1 MKKQGIFIFILILIL
16 MFVSGCG
23 ETLPS
28 VYVQSV
34 NEIMGYSAAGEY
46 NVCSGIVVAQNET
59 KIERDAER
67 KISELKV
74 EAGQNVSEGDVLFVY
89 DMEEAKLTIDK
100 AELELEQLKNS
111 VTDIEEQI
119 KELESEKKYASSSD
133 QLSYTVRIQS
143 LETDKLEAEY
153 NISVKEAELES
164 MKASI
169 GDGEVRAPISGK
181 VKSINENGAVDE
193 MTGAALPYIV
203 LIEEGAYRI
212 KGTVN
217 ELNRGDFFEGQSVI
231 IRSRIDSEQTWHGMI
246 ELIEST
252 PDESQNNNNYG
263 MSDEMTSSSSY
274 PFYVQLENTDDLL
287 LGQHVYIEPDAGQN
301 EEQSGL
307 WLNAAYVAGSEEEGY
322 YVWAADKHDEIEK
335 REVVVGTIDEEM
347 FLYEIVSGLSGTD
360 RIAFPEEGIREGAPI
375 AETPVAT
382 EAYEEEYYDD
392 TQVGG
397 VG

>member
-16 MFVSGCG
+16 MLVSGCG

-193 MTGAALPYIV
+193 MTGAMLPYIV

-322 YVWAADKHDEIEK
+322 YVWAADKNDKIEK
-335 REVVVGTIDEEM
+335 REVVIGSIDEEM
-347 FLYEIVSGLSGTD
+347 FLYEIVSGLTGTD

-382 EAYEEEYYDD
+382 EAFEEEYYDD

>member
-119 KELESEKKYASSSD
+119 KELENEKKYASSSD

-217 ELNRGDFFEGQSVI
+217 ELNRRDFFEGQSVI

-252 PDESQNNNNYG
+252 PDKSQNNNNYG

-301 EEQSGL
+301 DVQSGL
-307 WLNAAYVAGSEEEGY
+307 WLNASYVAGSEEEGY
-322 YVWAADKHDEIEK
+322 YVWAADKNDKIEK
-335 REVVVGTIDEEM
+335 REVVIGSIDEEM
-347 FLYEIVSGLSGTD
+347 FLYEIVSGLTGTD
-360 RIAFPEEGIREGAPI
+360 RIAFPEDGIREGAPI
-375 AETPVAT
+375 VETPVAT
-382 EAYEEEYYDD
+382 EACEEEYYNDA
-392 TQVGG
+392 QVGG

>member
-1 MKKQGIFIFILILIL
+1 MKKQGIFIFILILVL

-193 MTGAALPYIV
+193 MTGAMLPYIV

-322 YVWAADKHDEIEK
+322 YVWADRKS
-335 REVVVGTIDEEM
+335 VV
-347 FLYEIVSGLSGTD
+347 
-360 RIAFPEEGIREGAPI
+360 
-375 AETPVAT
+375 
-382 EAYEEEYYDD
+382 
-392 TQVGG
+392 
-397 VG
+397 

>member
-193 MTGAALPYIV
+193 MTGAMLPYIV

-301 EEQSGL
+301 DVQSGL
-307 WLNAAYVAGSEEEGY
+307 WLNASYVAGSEEEGY
-322 YVWAADKHDEIEK
+322 YVWAADKNDKIEK
-335 REVVVGTIDEEM
+335 REVVIGSIDEEM
-347 FLYEIVSGLSGTD
+347 FLYEIVSGLTGTD
-360 RIAFPEEGIREGAPI
+360 RIAFPEDGIREGAPI

-382 EAYEEEYYDD
+382 ESFEEEYYDD
-392 TQVGG
+392 AQVGG